1 VEEPRAALAALGA
14 VVAEMPRHGRQS
26 FCCGAGGAQM
36 WKEEEP
42 GDEAVS
48 VNRLREALATGA
60 QTVAVACPFC
70 LTMLADAGKQLQS
83 DVAVKDVVELA
94 AERLCD
100 SGS

>member
-1 VEEPRAALAALGA
+1 
-14 VVAEMPRHGRQS
+14 MH
-26 FCCGAGGAQM
+26 GAQM

-70 LTMLADAGKQLQS
+70 LTMLADAGKELQS

-100 SGS
+100 SGRSGVRALWRFFATNCTNFTKRLGEVPHGS